1 MAMNLNAVLAIT
13 ASVTGAQAVDQL
25 QSRMSRLHGAAET
38 AARRFSAL
46 GMGVRNFIA
55 IASASSF
62 VAFGKSVI
70 DTADNLNDL
79 SQRTG
84 VAVETLSQFSTV
96 AQKSG
101 TDIGAV
107 ATGLKKLSG
116 NITEAASG
124 NADLSRLFQALQID
138 VRNADGTIRDAGQVM
153 LDLSSRFR
161 DMEDGA
167 VKSALAVK
175 LLGKSGDQMIPMLN
189 EGAQAISD
197 MTTVIDSQ
205 FAQAADR
212 FNDRLVDMG
221 NLMKSAFV
229 AMGPTFF
236 KFFDDLVGAFK
247 NLDTSGTAATLLLK
261 GFQDALTMVVAT
273 AVTAVGVFNTLS
285 ASLGGLAQAA
295 SQVSAGNFDG
305 ALTTLGDTT
314 MRVSEQFGAT
324 KDRVTELLNQLNL
337 VKAFSQ
343 QPINIEVSK
352 PLQKSHGFDM
362 ALTNSDRAAAVDD
375 IARALGNNGGGAN
388 GAARTLNNTLNQT
401 NVIVD
406 GLWKRSQTFAEGW
419 KSGLSQVGAMANDV
433 GGAIEDAMTGAFRN
447 AEDAFVSF
455 VQTGKVDFSSLINS
469 MIADLARAQFRQLTS
484 SLFGGFNFGNI
495 FGSLFGGG
503 TASVPLPPIRPY
515 AMGTDYAQGGLSL
528 VGENGPE
535 LVRLPRGASVTPSH
549 KLGGM
554 GGTTINQNFTFT
566 GGVTEKDLARILP
579 EVSKAGANMALSQI
593 AGGRLSARM
602 A

>member
-1 MAMNLNAVLAIT
+1 MQAICKMKGTEMAMNLNAVISLT
-13 ASVTGAQAVDQL
+13 ANVNGTERVERFNKAFSNINGSAQGAVAAFANIGNAFASFSRVMSAVPYLGAVVGFQQIGQALKAAVD
-25 QSRMSRLHGAAET
+25 
-38 AARRFSAL
+38 
-46 GMGVRNFIA
+46 N
-55 IASASSF
+55 
-62 VAFGKSVI
+62 
-70 DTADNLNDL
+70 ADNLNDL

-84 VAVETLSQFSTV
+84 IAVERLSQFSTV
-96 AQKSG
+96 ARMSG
-101 TDIGAV
+101 TDIGSVAV
-107 ATGLKKLSG
+107 GLKTLAK
-116 NITEAASG
+116 NMVEAANG
-124 NADLSRLFQALQID
+124 NADLSRLFQTLQIN
-138 VRNADGTIRDAGQVM
+138 VRNSDGTMRDAGQVL

-189 EGAQAISD
+189 EGANKIERFKAVVGSD
-197 MTTVIDSQ
+197 
-205 FAQAADR
+205 FAQASDQ
-212 FNDRLVDMG
+212 FNDRLV
-221 NLMKSAFV
+221 
-229 AMGPTFF
+229 
-236 KFFDDLVGAFK
+236 
-247 NLDTSGTAATLLLK
+247 
-261 GFQDALTMVVAT
+261 
-273 AVTAVGVFNTLS
+273 
-285 ASLGGLAQAA
+285 
-295 SQVSAGNFDG
+295 
-305 ALTTLGDTT
+305 TLGDSFDTLT
-314 MRVSEQFGAT
+314 SKLANGFLPVGNSVVKMLTEALNGLSALGENVDKQPFRSFGRGPLPP
-324 KDRVTELLNQLNL
+324 DWY
-337 VKAFSQ
+337 Q
-343 QPINIEVSK
+343 QQAAAGNNNPGIQISISK
-352 PLQKSHGFDM
+352 PPQRPHGFDM
-362 ALTNSDRAAAVDD
+362 ALKMSDRAEALAEIAGQGLAAKSLP
-375 IARALGNNGGGAN
+375 RADA
-388 GAARTLNNTLNQT
+388 AARTMNNTLNQT

>member
-1 MAMNLNAVLAIT
+1 MQAICKMKGTEMTMNLNAVISLT
-13 ASVTGAQAVDQL
+13 ANVNGTERVERFNKAFSNINGSAQGAVAAFANIGNAFGSFSRVMSAVPYLGAVVGFQQIGQALKAAVD
-25 QSRMSRLHGAAET
+25 
-38 AARRFSAL
+38 
-46 GMGVRNFIA
+46 N
-55 IASASSF
+55 
-62 VAFGKSVI
+62 
-70 DTADNLNDL
+70 ADNLNDL

-84 VAVETLSQFSTV
+84 IAVERLSQFSTV
-96 AQKSG
+96 ARMSG
-101 TDIGAV
+101 TDIGSV
-107 ATGLKKLSG
+107 AIGLKTLAK
-116 NITEAASG
+116 NMVEAANG
-124 NADLSRLFQALQID
+124 NADLSRLFQTLQIN
-138 VRNADGTIRDAGQVM
+138 VRNSDGTMRDAGQVL

-161 DMEDGA
+161 DMQDGA

-175 LLGKSGDQMIPMLN
+175 LLGKSGDEMIPMLN
-189 EGAQAISD
+189 EGANKIERFKAVVGSD
-197 MTTVIDSQ
+197 
-205 FAQAADR
+205 FAQASDQ
-212 FNDRLVDMG
+212 FNDRLVTLG
-221 NLMKSAFV
+221 NS
-229 AMGPTFF
+229 
-236 KFFDDLVGAFK
+236 FDTLTSKLANSFLPVGNSVVK
-247 NLDTSGTAATLLLK
+247 MLTE
-261 GFQDALTMVVAT
+261 ALN
-273 AVTAVGVFNTLS
+273 GLS
-285 ASLGGLAQAA
+285 ALGENVDKQPFRSFGRGPLPPDWYQKQAA
-295 SQVSAGNFDG
+295 AGNDNPG
-305 ALTTLGDTT
+305 IQI
-314 MRVSEQFGAT
+314 S
-324 KDRVTELLNQLNL
+324 
-337 VKAFSQ
+337 
-343 QPINIEVSK
+343 ISK
-352 PLQKSHGFDM
+352 PPQRPHGFDM
-362 ALTNSDRAAAVDD
+362 ALKMSDRAEALAEIAGQGLAAKNLPKAD
-375 IARALGNNGGGAN
+375 A
-388 GAARTLNNTLNQT
+388 AARTMNNTLNQT

-406 GLWKRSQTFAEGW
+406 GLWKRSQTFAEGS

-469 MIADLARAQFRQLTS
+469 MIADMARAQFRQLTS

>member
-1 MAMNLNAVLAIT
+1 MLTEALNGL
-13 ASVTGAQAVDQL
+13 
-25 QSRMSRLHGAAET
+25 
-38 AARRFSAL
+38 SAL
-46 GMGVRNFIA
+46 GENVDKQPFR
-55 IASASSF
+55 SF
-62 VAFGKSVI
+62 GRGPLPP
-70 DTADNLNDL
+70 DWY
-79 SQRTG
+79 Q
-84 VAVETLSQFSTV
+84 Q
-96 AQKSG
+96 
-101 TDIGAV
+101 
-107 ATGLKKLSG
+107 
-116 NITEAASG
+116 
-124 NADLSRLFQALQID
+124 
-138 VRNADGTIRDAGQVM
+138 
-153 LDLSSRFR
+153 
-161 DMEDGA
+161 
-167 VKSALAVK
+167 
-175 LLGKSGDQMIPMLN
+175 
-189 EGAQAISD
+189 
-197 MTTVIDSQ
+197 
-205 FAQAADR
+205 QAA
-212 FNDRLVDMG
+212 
-221 NLMKSAFV
+221 
-229 AMGPTFF
+229 
-236 KFFDDLVGAFK
+236 
-247 NLDTSGTAATLLLK
+247 
-261 GFQDALTMVVAT
+261 
-273 AVTAVGVFNTLS
+273 
-285 ASLGGLAQAA
+285 
-295 SQVSAGNFDG
+295 AGNNNPG
-305 ALTTLGDTT
+305 IQI
-314 MRVSEQFGAT
+314 S
-324 KDRVTELLNQLNL
+324 
-337 VKAFSQ
+337 
-343 QPINIEVSK
+343 ISK
-352 PLQKSHGFDM
+352 PPQRPHGFDM
-362 ALTNSDRAAAVDD
+362 ALKMSDRAEALAEIAGQGLAAKSLP
-375 IARALGNNGGGAN
+375 RADA
-388 GAARTLNNTLNQT
+388 AARTMNNTLNQT